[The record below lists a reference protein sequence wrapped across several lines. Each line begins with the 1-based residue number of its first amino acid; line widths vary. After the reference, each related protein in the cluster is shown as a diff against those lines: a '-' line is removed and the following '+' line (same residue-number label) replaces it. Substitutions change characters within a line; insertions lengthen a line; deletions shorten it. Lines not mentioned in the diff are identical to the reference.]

1 MLAYIPAPWIRHGM
15 GKPMGK
21 THPPGHRRSWS
32 WPGSRLRPCQR
43 PLNNTP
49 PRRPGRPSGLNEPK
63 RAFWMD
69 QVHQNWK
76 NTGKKHGKKRV
87 HLRKML
93 KFTRKH
99 GKTLQC
105 VHRKSGWFHM
115 RQGTKSLG
123 NSWKFNGLPDSMIFY
138 GDTHWYQWG
147 YKQQIW
153 QSTDWFT
160 GIDHAGFFFVKS
172 PSNSGIPDT
181 GLPIKQWKVPR
192 KTYKQIWEKNT
203 S

>member
-1 MLAYIPAPWIRHGM
+1 MARIEASPMPAATEQHATW
-15 GKPMGK
+15 
-21 THPPGHRRSWS
+21 
-32 WPGSRLRPCQR
+32 
-43 PLNNTP
+43 
-49 PRRPGRPSGLNEPK
+49 RPGRPSFNEPK

-76 NTGKKHGKKRV
+76 NMGKKHGKKRV

-147 YKQQIW
+147 YNWYNQQIW
-153 QSTDWFT
+153 PSTDWFSR
-160 GIDHAGFFFVKS
+160 GLIKQEFFLWNYHQTVGLRK
-172 PSNSGIPDT
+172 